1 MALGGTA
8 APPAPRPHVRNL
20 RTPPPRPS
28 FMFDWISD
36 PSAWAALGTLT
47 ALEIVLGIDNIIFIS
62 ILTGRL
68 PKEQQAKGRT
78 IGLALAMGMRIALLF
93 SISWVMGLTAVLFD
107 VGDVL
112 PFLADLQPVGEAT
125 GEAVVGHGG
134 GDVAETSPTAIT
146 GRDLILL
153 IGGMFLVGKATHE
166 IHHKLEGDGEHA
178 AEKPKVATMG
188 GVLVQIA
195 LLDLVFS
202 LDSVITAVGM
212 ADDITVMVIAVVVAV
227 GVMMVGAGPISNFVH
242 RHPTVKM
249 LALAFLILIGVTLVA
264 EGLGQHIAKGYIYS
278 AMAFALIVEFLN
290 IRSKRG
296 NDTPSVELHGPY
308 AEAGTTGIP
317 APESIARPLP
327 IAPPRAA
334 ATTA

>member
-1 MALGGTA
+1 
-8 APPAPRPHVRNL
+8 
-20 RTPPPRPS
+20 
-28 FMFDWISD
+28 MFDWISD
-36 PSAWAALGTLT
+36 PAAWAALGTLT

-68 PKEQQAKGRT
+68 PEEQQGKGRT
-78 IGLALAMGMRIALLF
+78 IGLALAMGMRILLLL
-93 SISWVMGLTAVLFD
+93 SISWVMGLTTVLFD
-107 VGDVL
+107 VADWL

-134 GDVAETSPTAIT
+134 GDVAETSATAIT

-153 IGGMFLVGKATHE
+153 LGGIFLVGKATHE
-166 IHHKLEGDGEHA
+166 IHNKLEGDGEHA
-178 AEKPKVATMG
+178 AAKPKAATMG
-188 GVLVQIA
+188 SVLIQIA

-212 ADDITVMVIAVVVAV
+212 ADDIAVMIIAVVIAV
-227 GVMMVGAGPISNFVH
+227 GVMMLGAGPISNFVH

-264 EGLGQHIAKGYIYS
+264 EGMGQHISKGYIYS
-278 AMAFALIVEFLN
+278 AMAFSLIVEFLN

-296 NDTPSVELHGPY
+296 KDTPSVELQEPY
-308 AEAGTTGIP
+308 AQAGTSGVPT
-317 APESIARPLP
+317 ADDVARPLP
-327 IAPPRAA
+327 IAPPRVVHPVV
-334 ATTA
+334 

>member
-1 MALGGTA
+1 
-8 APPAPRPHVRNL
+8 
-20 RTPPPRPS
+20 
-28 FMFDWISD
+28 MFDWISD
-36 PSAWAALGTLT
+36 PTAWAALGTLT

-68 PKEQQAKGRT
+68 PEDQQARGRT
-78 IGLALAMGMRIALLF
+78 IGLGLAMGMRILLLL

-107 VGDVL
+107 VADWL
-112 PFLADLQPVGEAT
+112 PFLADLQPVGE
-125 GEAVVGHGG
+125 GVRDNIGHGAEA
-134 GDVAETSPTAIT
+134 GDGSPTAIT

-153 IGGMFLVGKATHE
+153 IGGVFLVGKATHE

-178 AEKPKVATMG
+178 AEKPKTATFG

-212 ADDITVMVIAVVVAV
+212 AEDIAVMVIAVVIAV
-227 GVMMVGAGPISNFVH
+227 GVMMLGAGPISNFVH

-264 EGLGQHIAKGYIYS
+264 EGLGQHISKGYIYS
-278 AMAFALIVEFLN
+278 AMAFSLLVELLN

-296 NDTPSVELHGPY
+296 KDTPSVELHEPY
-308 AEAGTTGIP
+308 AEAGTTGVP
-317 APESIARPLP
+317 AASAVARPLP
-327 IAPPRAA
+327 IAPPRAVVPNA
-334 ATTA
+334 

>member
-1 MALGGTA
+1 
-8 APPAPRPHVRNL
+8 
-20 RTPPPRPS
+20 
-28 FMFDWISD
+28 MFDWIAD
-36 PSAWAALGTLT
+36 PSAWAALATLT

-68 PKEQQAKGRT
+68 PEHQQARGRT
-78 IGLALAMGMRIALLF
+78 IGLALAMGMRIILLL

-107 VGDVL
+107 VTDFL
-112 PFLADLQPVGEAT
+112 PFLADLQPVGD
-125 GEAVVGHGG
+125 AVRDNVGHGAEA
-134 GDVAETSPTAIT
+134 GDGSPTAIT

-153 IGGMFLVGKATHE
+153 LGGFFLVGKATHE

-178 AEKPKVATMG
+178 AEKPKAVSFV

-212 ADDITVMVIAVVVAV
+212 AEDVAVMVIAVVIAV
-227 GVMMVGAGPISNFVH
+227 GVMMLGAGPISNFVH

-264 EGLGQHIAKGYIYS
+264 EGLAQHIPKGYIYS
-278 AMAFALIVEFLN
+278 AMAFSLIVEFLN

-296 NDTPSVELHGPY
+296 KDAASVELLEPY
-308 AEAGTTGIP
+308 ADEGATGVP
-317 APESIARPLP
+317 APEAVLRTLPLSPPAVGRP
-327 IAPPRAA
+327 
-334 ATTA
+334 T

>member
-1 MALGGTA
+1 
-8 APPAPRPHVRNL
+8 
-20 RTPPPRPS
+20 
-28 FMFDWISD
+28 MFDWIND

-68 PKEQQAKGRT
+68 PESQQARGRT
-78 IGLALAMGMRIALLF
+78 IGLGLAMGMRILLLL
-93 SISWVMGLTAVLFD
+93 SISWVMGLTATLFD
-107 VGDVL
+107 VADWL
-112 PFLADLQPVGEAT
+112 PFLAELEPVGE
-125 GEAVVGHGG
+125 GVRDNVGHGAEA
-134 GDVAETSPTAIT
+134 GDGSATAIT

-153 IGGMFLVGKATHE
+153 IGGAFLVGKATHE

-178 AEKPKVATMG
+178 AEKPKTATFG
-188 GVLVQIA
+188 AVLFQIA

-212 ADDITVMVIAVVVAV
+212 ADDIGVMIVAVVVAV
-227 GVMMVGAGPISNFVH
+227 GVMMVGAGPISTFVH

-264 EGLGQHIAKGYIYS
+264 EGLGQHISKGYIYS
-278 AMAFALIVEFLN
+278 AMAFALLVELLN

-296 NDTPSVELHGPY
+296 KDTPSVELVEPY
-308 AEAGTTGIP
+308 AEPGTTGVPP
-317 APESIARPLP
+317 ASAVARPLP

-334 ATTA
+334 AAPPAA

>member
-1 MALGGTA
+1 
-8 APPAPRPHVRNL
+8 
-20 RTPPPRPS
+20 
-28 FMFDWISD
+28 MFDWTAD

-78 IGLALAMGMRIALLF
+78 IGLGLAMGMRILLLL

-107 VGDVL
+107 VGDWL
-112 PFLADLQPVGEAT
+112 PFLAELEPVGE
-125 GEAVVGHGG
+125 GIRDNVGHGAEA
-134 GDVAETSPTAIT
+134 GDGSPTAIT

-153 IGGMFLVGKATHE
+153 IGGLFLVGKATHE
-166 IHHKLEGDGEHA
+166 IHAKLEGDGEHA
-178 AEKPKVATMG
+178 TEKPKAATLG
-188 GVLVQIA
+188 SVLVQIA

-212 ADDITVMVIAVVVAV
+212 ADDIAVMVIAVVIAV
-227 GVMMVGAGPISNFVH
+227 GVMMAGAGPISNFVH

-264 EGLGQHIAKGYIYS
+264 EGLGQHISKGYIYS
-278 AMAFALIVEFLN
+278 AMAFSLIVEFLN

-296 NDTPSVELHGPY
+296 KDTPSVELHEPY
-308 AEAGTTGIP
+308 AEAGATGVP
-317 APESIARPLP
+317 APEAVARPLP

-334 ATTA
+334 VPGT